1 MSKRYELI
9 YVDYN
14 DDDPR
19 VHFITIR
26 DDWEGDEIAAATS
39 YIDQDIMMTH
49 EDVLNMFSE
58 NFRWT
63 MKKMTFDEWCDYQ
76 ITLS

>member
-1 MSKRYELI
+1 MSLPSRYELI

-19 VHFITIR
+19 VHFISIR
-26 DDWEGDEIAAATS
+26 DNGDDEP
-39 YIDQDIMMTH
+39 YIDQEIMMLH
-49 EDVLNMFSE
+49 EDVLNMFNE

-63 MKKMTFDEWCDYQ
+63 MKKMTIDEWSDYQ
-76 ITLS
+76 ILLS